1 MSEAPSEKTV
11 LLVDDDRDILTAMEA
26 ALKDLGAAIRT
37 ASDGNKALTQA
48 QKCNPDVVVLDMM
61 MPKRSGF
68 LVLEKL
74 KQGRS
79 EADRPRVI
87 MVTAN
92 EGVRHRVYAE
102 SLGVS
107 RYLHK
112 PFRMEKLT
120 EAVKELLE

>member
-1 MSEAPSEKTV
+1 MSETSGKTV
-11 LLVDDDRDILTAMEA
+11 LLVDDDRDILSAMQTA
-26 ALKDLGAAIRT
+26 LQDLDVTIRT

-48 QKCNPDVVVLDMM
+48 QQHDPDVVVLDMM

-92 EGVRHRVYAE
+92 EGVRHQVYAE

-112 PFRMEKLT
+112 PFRMDKLT
-120 EAVKELLE
+120 EAVRELLD